1 MLRNLLTKEKGDP
14 SIMGFKPLVLWC
26 LVMSLPLSEKKNQSN
41 SQMPPALAAQAIST
55 KESTLQLGPYVIN
68 IKHIKFRFVETRMA
82 VGI

>member
-1 MLRNLLTKEKGDP
+1 MLRNLLTKEKGAP
-14 SIMGFKPLVLWC
+14 SIMGFKPLVLCVLSCPCRC
-26 LVMSLPLSEKKNQSN
+26 LKKNQSN
-41 SQMPPALAAQAIST
+41 SQMPPGPAAQAIST